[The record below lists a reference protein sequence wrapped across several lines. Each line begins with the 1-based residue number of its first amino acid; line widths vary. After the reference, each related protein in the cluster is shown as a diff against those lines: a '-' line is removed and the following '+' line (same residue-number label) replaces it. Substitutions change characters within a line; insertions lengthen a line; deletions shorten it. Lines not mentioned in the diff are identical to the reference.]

1 MKQVLRVLALFLCLM
16 ASAFAQIFS
25 GEVLD
30 PSGASIPN
38 AQVKLSGP
46 TGFSGQATTDS
57 DGKFT
62 IGAVLP
68 GKYGLQVTAAGFSVF
83 QVRNIPVTSAGYAI
97 KIRLAIATEK
107 QSVEVTDLDA
117 VTTDP
122 NSSVGAIVLKG
133 EDLNVLSDN
142 PDDLQ
147 ADLQALAGPSA
158 GPNGGEIFIDGF
170 SGGKLPPKSS
180 IREVRVNMN
189 PFSAEY
195 DRLGFGRIEIFT
207 KPGSDRYR
215 GTASFGFG
223 DESLNSRNPFAANRA
238 PYQTRSLGL
247 NFGGPLNK
255 KSSFFLDFDRRAVDE
270 NAIVNATIL
279 DAGLVATP
287 FSQAVVTP
295 SRRWSFNPRL
305 DYQLNA
311 KNTLVGRYGYS
322 QSENENQGIGQFN
335 LLSRAYNTQV
345 HDHSIQLTE
354 TAVLSPSTI
363 NESRFQ
369 FLRSDTRQLGD
380 ISVPSIS
387 VLDAFTGGGAQ
398 IGDTRTLRNS
408 IEWTNITSINKG
420 KHLWK
425 FGGRLR
431 SSSLEDRNPNGFGG
445 SFTFAGGL
453 APVLDANNQAVAGTQ
468 VLITSLE
475 RYRRTLYFQQQ
486 GLSASQIRALGG
498 GASQFSLTSGNPLA
512 NVKQTD
518 VGLFFEDAWR
528 LLPTLTINYGLRY
541 ENQTNISSNANF
553 APRASI
559 AWGVDGKGGK
569 AAKTVLRLGGGVFY
583 DRFQESLTLQATR
596 FNGTNQLQYL
606 VPNPDFFPAIP
617 DTAALGA
624 YQTSLTTRTIAKDLQ
639 APYVIQTVA
648 GIDRQLPKSTT
659 LSVNFVQTRG
669 LHTLRARNL
678 NAPLPG
684 TATRP
689 LGSAAGNVYYYD
701 SSGSFTQRQL
711 LTNFNTRFRSNI
723 MLFGFYSF
731 GHANGD
737 TDGAGSFPNN
747 TYDLSTEWGRS
758 SFDIRHRFLMGG
770 NVRAKWGISLNPFL
784 MYSTGGPFNI
794 TTGRDNNGDSVFNDR
809 PSFAAAGATSRDI
822 VTTTYGTFNLNPL
835 PGETIIPRN
844 YGKGPESFNL
854 NLRLSKTWGFGE
866 ATSAPAPGGGDRGSF
881 SGGPPGGGPMGGGP
895 PMGGGGGPRGGGGGG
910 GPRGGGGG
918 PGGGPGG
925 GMFGGGVSG
934 KKYSLTFSASA
945 RNLLNY
951 VNYGSP
957 IGNLTSPLFGR
968 SNSLG
973 GGFGGPGGGGGGRG
987 PGGGGGGAGNRRI
1000 DLQLTFNF

>member
-1 MKQVLRVLALFLCLM
+1 MPTVLRVLALFVCLS
-16 ASAFAQIFS
+16 AGAFAQTFT

-38 AQVKLSGP
+38 AVIKLTGPSGF
-46 TGFSGQATTDS
+46 TAQAASDS
-57 DGKFT
+57 FGKFT
-62 IGAVLP
+62 IGAVVP
-68 GKYGLQVTAAGFSVF
+68 GKYTLLVNATGFSAF
-83 QVRNIPVTSAGYAI
+83 QVRNITVTTAGYGI

-107 QSVEVTDLDA
+107 QTVEVTDAEA

-147 ADLQALAGPSA
+147 SDLQALAGPSA

-170 SGGKLPPKSS
+170 SGGKLPPKNS

-195 DRLGFGRIEIFT
+195 DRLGFGRIEVFT

-215 GTASFGFG
+215 GNAMFGFG

-247 NFGGPLNK
+247 NFGGPLTK

-279 DAGLVATP
+279 DANLLATP
-287 FSQAVVTP
+287 FSQAIVTP
-295 SRRWSFNPRL
+295 TRRWNFNPRV

-311 KNTLVGRYGYS
+311 KNTLVFRYGFGK
-322 QSENENQGIGQFN
+322 SENENQGIGQFS
-335 LLSRAYNTQV
+335 LPTRAYNTQDQ
-345 HDHSIQLTE
+345 DHSIQATE
-354 TAVLSPSTI
+354 TAVLSPNTI

-380 ISVPSIS
+380 ITVPSIN

-398 IGDTRTLRNS
+398 IGDARTLRNS
-408 IEWTNITSINKG
+408 MEWTNITSINRG

-425 FGGRLR
+425 FGGRVR

-445 SFTFAGGL
+445 SFTFTGGV
-453 APVLDANNQAVAGTQ
+453 APALDADNQLIPGVQAV
-468 VLITSLE
+468 ITSLE
-475 RYRRTLYFQQQ
+475 RYRRTLVFQAQ
-486 GLSASQIRALGG
+486 GLSAAQIRAFGG

-512 NVKQTD
+512 NVSQAD
-518 VGLFFEDAWR
+518 FGVFFEDAWR
-528 LLPTLTINYGLRY
+528 YRPNLTINYGLRY
-541 ENQTNISSNANF
+541 ENQTNISSNMNF

-559 AWGVDGKGGK
+559 AWGLDGSNGK
-569 AAKTVLRLGGGVFY
+569 AAKTVMRLGGGIFY
-583 DRFQESLTLQATR
+583 DRFQENLTLQATR
-596 FNGTNQLQYL
+596 FNGTNQLQYF
-606 VPNPDFFPAIP
+606 VPSPDFFPSIP
-617 DTAALGA
+617 STNTLAG
-624 YQTSLTTRTIAKDLQ
+624 YQTSLTTRQIAKDLQ
-639 APYVIQTVA
+639 APYVIQTVV

-659 LSVNFVQTRG
+659 MSISFVQTRG

-684 TATRP
+684 TTTQP
-689 LGSAAGNVYYYD
+689 LGSVGNVYYYD
-701 SSGSFTQRQL
+701 SSGAFMQRQL
-711 LTNFNTRFRSNI
+711 MTNFNTRFRSNI
-723 MLFGFYSF
+723 MLFGFYSY

-737 TDGAGSFPNN
+737 TDGANTFPAS
-747 TYDLSTEWGRS
+747 TYDLSTEYGRS
-758 SFDIRHRFLMGG
+758 SFDIRHRILMGG
-770 NVRAKWGISLNPFL
+770 NVRAKWGISLNPFV
-784 MYSTGGPFNI
+784 MYSTGAPFNI
-794 TTGRDNNGDSVFNDR
+794 TTGRDNNGDSIFNDR
-809 PSFAAAGATSRDI
+809 PSFATAGATGKDI
-822 VTTTYGTFNLNPL
+822 VTSAYGTFNLNPL

-844 YGKGPESFNL
+844 FGNGPDSFNV

-866 ATSAPAPGGGDRGSF
+866 ASRGADPSADRGSF
-881 SGGPPGGGPMGGGP
+881 SGGPPGGGPMAG
-895 PMGGGGGPRGGGGGG
+895 GGGGGPRGGGGGG
-910 GPRGGGGG
+910 PRGG
-918 PGGGPGG
+918 GG
-925 GMFGGGVSG
+925 GMFGGGAASG
-934 KKYSLTFSASA
+934 RKYSLTFSAST

-957 IGNLTSPLFGR
+957 IGNLTSPLFGL

-973 GGFGGPGGGGGGRG
+973 GGFGGPGGGGRG
-987 PGGGGGGAGNRRI
+987 PGGGGSGGAGNRRI
-1000 DLQLTFNF
+1000 DLQLTFSF

>member
-1 MKQVLRVLALFLCLM
+1 MTQVLRVLTLFVCLL
-16 ASAFAQIFS
+16 ASAFAQSFT

-30 PSGASIPN
+30 PSGALVPN
-38 AQVKLSGP
+38 AQIKLTGP
-46 TGFSGQATTDS
+46 GGFAGQATTD
-57 DGKFT
+57 DAGKFT
-62 IGAVLP
+62 IGAVVP
-68 GKYGLQVTAAGFSVF
+68 GKYSLQVSAAGFTAF
-83 QVRNIPVTSAGYAI
+83 QVRNITVTSAGYAI

-107 QSVEVTDLDA
+107 QTVEVTDLDA
-117 VTTDP
+117 VSTDP
-122 NSSVGAIVLKG
+122 TSSVGAVVLKG

-147 ADLQALAGPSA
+147 SDLQALAGPSA

-195 DRLGFGRIEIFT
+195 DRLGFGRIEVFT

-215 GTASFGFG
+215 GSAMFGFG

-247 NFGGPLNK
+247 NFGGPLSK

-279 DAGLVATP
+279 DSNFLATP
-287 FSQAVVTP
+287 FSQAIVTP
-295 SRRWSFNPRL
+295 TRRWSFNPRV

-311 KNTLVGRYGYS
+311 KNTLVLRYGYGK
-322 QSENENQGIGQFN
+322 SENENQGIGQFN
-335 LLSRAYNTQV
+335 LLSRAYNTQDA
-345 HDHSIQLTE
+345 DHSLQATE
-354 TAVLSPSTI
+354 TAVLSASTI

-369 FLRSDTRQLGD
+369 FLRSDTQQLGD
-380 ISVPSIS
+380 ISIPSIS

-398 IGDTRTLRNS
+398 IGDARTLRTS
-408 IEWTNITSINKG
+408 VEWTNITSINKG

-431 SSSLEDRNPNGFGG
+431 SSALEDRNPNGFGG

-453 APVLDANNQAVAGTQ
+453 APALDANNQVIAGTQ
-468 VLITSLE
+468 VAITSLE
-475 RYRRTLYFQQQ
+475 RYRRTLLFQQQ
-486 GLSASQIRALGG
+486 GLTAAQIRALGG

-518 VGLFFEDAWR
+518 VGVFFEDAWR
-528 LLPTLTINYGLRY
+528 YRPNLTINYGLRY
-541 ENQTNISSNANF
+541 ENQTNISSNMNF

-559 AWGVDGKGGK
+559 AWGIDGNNGK
-569 AAKTVLRLGGGVFY
+569 AAKTVLRMGGGVFY
-583 DRFQESLTLQATR
+583 DRFQENLTLQATR

-606 VPNPDFFPAIP
+606 VPNPEFYPLIP
-617 DTAALGA
+617 DTAALAA
-624 YQTSLTTRTIAKDLQ
+624 YQTSLTRRVIAQDLQ

-648 GIDRQLPKSTT
+648 GVDRQLPKSSTI
-659 LSVNFVQTRG
+659 SINFVQTRG

-684 TATRP
+684 TTTQP
-689 LGSAAGNVYYYD
+689 LGSVGNVYYYD
-701 SSGSFTQRQL
+701 SSGSFLQRQL
-711 LTNFNTRFRSNI
+711 LTNFNTRFRSNV
-723 MLFGFYSF
+723 MLFGFYSY

-737 TDGAGSFPNN
+737 TDGANTFPAN
-747 TYDLSTEWGRS
+747 TYDLSTEYGRS
-758 SFDIRHRFLMGG
+758 SFDVRHRFLIGG
-770 NVRAKWGISLNPFL
+770 NVRGKWGVSLNPFL

-809 PSFAAAGATSRDI
+809 PSFAAAGATGRDI
-822 VTTTYGTFNLNPL
+822 VSTAYGVFNLNPL

-844 YGKGPESFNL
+844 YGNGPDSFNL
-854 NLRLSKTWGFGE
+854 NLRVSKTWGFGE
-866 ATSAPAPGGGDRGSF
+866 AASASDPRGDRGSF
-881 SGGPPGGGPMGGGP
+881 SGGPPEGRMGGPGGPGGGGPPPGGGMGGGP
-895 PMGGGGGPRGGGGGG
+895 RGGGGG

-918 PGGGPGG
+918 
-925 GMFGGGVSG
+925 MFGGGGSSG

-945 RNLLNY
+945 RNLLNH
-951 VNYGSP
+951 VNYGTP
-957 IGNLTSPLFGR
+957 IGNLSSQLFGI

-973 GGFGGPGGGGGGRG
+973 GGMGGPGGGGRG
-987 PGGGGGGAGNRRI
+987 FGGGGAAGNRRI
-1000 DLQLTFNF
+1000 DLQLTLNF

>member
-1 MKQVLRVLALFLCLM
+1 MNTVLRVLTIFVCLC
-16 ASAFAQIFS
+16 AAAFAQTFS

-30 PSGASIPN
+30 PSGALVPN
-38 AQVKLSGP
+38 AQIKLNGP
-46 TGFSGQATTDS
+46 AGAALTAVTDDAGRFSLGN
-57 DGKFT
+57 
-62 IGAVLP
+62 VLP
-68 GKYGLQVTAAGFSVF
+68 GKYALQVTAAGFSAF
-83 QVRNIPVTSAGYAI
+83 QVRNIPVTAAGYAI
-97 KIRLAIATEK
+97 KIRLALATEK
-107 QSVEVTDLDA
+107 QTVEVTDLDT
-117 VTTDP
+117 VSTDP
-122 NSSVGAIVLKG
+122 NSSVGAVVLKG

-147 ADLQALAGPSA
+147 SDLQALAGPAA
-158 GPNGGEIFIDGF
+158 GPNGGEIYVDGF
-170 SGGKLPPKSS
+170 SGGKLPPKNS

-195 DRLGFGRIEIFT
+195 DRLGFGRIEVFT

-215 GTASFGFG
+215 GMAMFSFG

-238 PYQTRSLGL
+238 PYQTRGTSL
-247 NFGGPLNK
+247 NFGGPLSK

-270 NAIVNATIL
+270 NAVINATIL
-279 DAGLVATP
+279 DSNLLATP
-287 FSQAVVTP
+287 FSQALVTP
-295 SRRWSFNPRL
+295 TRRWSFNPRV

-311 KNTLVGRYGYS
+311 KNTLVVRYGYG
-322 QSENENQGIGQFN
+322 QSENENQGIGQFS
-335 LLSRAYNTQV
+335 LASRAYATKDN
-345 HDHSIQLTE
+345 DHTIQATE
-354 TAVLSPSTI
+354 TAILSPNTI

-398 IGDTRTLRNS
+398 IGDARNLRNS
-408 IEWTNITSINKG
+408 MEWTNITSINKG

-431 SSSLEDRNPNGFGG
+431 SSWLDDQNPNGFGG

-453 APVLDANNQAVAGTQ
+453 APALDAGNAVIPGAQ
-468 VLITSLE
+468 VAITSLE
-475 RYRRTLYFQQQ
+475 RYRRTLYFA
-486 GLSASQIRALGG
+486 GLGYNAAQIRALGG

-512 NVKQTD
+512 SVKQTD
-518 VGLFFEDAWR
+518 IGVFFEDAWR
-528 LLPTLTINYGLRY
+528 LRPNVTVNYGLRY
-541 ENQTNISSNANF
+541 ENQTNISSNLNF

-559 AWGVDGKGGK
+559 AWGIDGQGGK
-569 AAKTVLRLGGGVFY
+569 AAKTVLRAGGGVFY

-617 DTAALGA
+617 DATALAA
-624 YQTSLTTRTIAKDLQ
+624 YQTALTRRTVAGDLT

-669 LHTLRARNL
+669 VHTLRARNL

-684 TATRP
+684 TGVQP
-689 LGSAAGNVYYYD
+689 LGAVGNVYYYE
-701 SSGSFTQRQL
+701 SSGSFLQRQVM
-711 LTNFNTRFRSNI
+711 TNFNTRFRSNI
-723 MLFGFYSF
+723 MLFGFYAY

-737 TDGAGSFPNN
+737 TDGAGSFPAN
-747 TYDLSTEWGRS
+747 TYDLSTEYGRS
-758 SFDIRHRFLMGG
+758 SFDIRHRVLMGG
-770 NVRAKWGISLNPFL
+770 NIRGKWGVSLNPFV
-784 MYSTGGPFNI
+784 MYSTGAPFNI

-809 PSFAAAGATSRDI
+809 PAFATAGATGRDI
-822 VTTTYGTFNLNPL
+822 VTTAYGVFNLNPL

-844 YGKGPESFNL
+844 LGKGPDSFNV
-854 NLRLSKTWGFGE
+854 NLRVSKTWGFGGE
-866 ATSAPAPGGGDRGSF
+866 SRSADPSADRGSF
-881 SGGPPGGGPMGGGP
+881 SGGPPGGGPGMGGP
-895 PMGGGGGPRGGGGGG
+895 PPGGGGMRGGGGGPRGGGGGM
-910 GPRGGGGG
+910 RGG
-918 PGGGPGG
+918 
-925 GMFGGGVSG
+925 FGGGSSG

-945 RNLLNY
+945 RNLLNR

-957 IGNLTSPLFGR
+957 IGNLTSPLFGL

-973 GGFGGPGGGGGGRG
+973 GGFGPGGFGGGA
-987 PGGGGGGAGNRRI
+987 AGNRRI
-1000 DLQLTFNF
+1000 DLQLTLNF

>member
-1 MKQVLRVLALFLCLM
+1 MTAAFRVLTLFVCLF
-16 ASAFAQIFS
+16 AAAFAQPFT
-25 GEVLD
+25 GEVID

-38 AQVKLSGP
+38 AQIKLAGSGN
-46 TGFSGQATTDS
+46 FAAQATTDAN
-57 DGKFT
+57 GKFS

-68 GKYGLQVTAAGFSVF
+68 GKYGLLVNAPGFSTF
-83 QVRNIPVTSAGYAI
+83 QVRNIPVTGAGYAI
-97 KIRLAIATEK
+97 KIRMAIATEK
-107 QSVEVTDLDA
+107 QTVEVTDLEA

-147 ADLQALAGPSA
+147 SDLQALAGPSA

-195 DRLGFGRIEIFT
+195 DRLGFGRIEVFT

-215 GTASFGFG
+215 GTAIVGFG

-247 NFGGPLNK
+247 NFGGPLTK
-255 KSSFFLDFDRRAVDE
+255 KASFFLDFDRRSVDE

-279 DAGLVATP
+279 DSNLLPTP
-287 FSQAVVTP
+287 FSQAIVTP
-295 SRRWSFNPRL
+295 MRRWNFNPRV

-311 KNTLVGRYGYS
+311 KNTLVLRYGYG
-322 QSENENQGIGQFN
+322 QTGNENQGIGQFN
-335 LLSRAYNTQV
+335 LPDRAYNTQDR
-345 HDHSIQLTE
+345 DHSIQATE

-380 ISVPSIS
+380 ISIPAIS
-387 VLDAFTGGGAQ
+387 VLEAFTGGGAQ
-398 IGDTRTLRNS
+398 VGDARALRNS
-408 IEWTNITSINKG
+408 LEWTNITSINKG

-453 APVLDANNQAVAGTQ
+453 APALDENNRLIPGAEV
-468 VLITSLE
+468 VITSLE
-475 RYRRTLYFQQQ
+475 RYRRTLLFQQQ
-486 GLSASQIRALGG
+486 NLTAEQIRTLGG

-518 VGLFFEDAWR
+518 LGVFFEDSWR
-528 LLPTLTINYGLRY
+528 HRPNLTVTYGLRY

-559 AWGVDGKGGK
+559 AWGLDGNGGR
-569 AAKTVLRLGGGVFY
+569 AAKTVLRAGGGVFY
-583 DRFQESLTLQATR
+583 DRFQENLTLQATR
-596 FNGTNQLQYL
+596 FDGTNQLQYL
-606 VPNPDFFPAIP
+606 VPNPEFFPNIP
-617 DTAALGA
+617 GASALEG
-624 YQTSLTTRTIAKDLQ
+624 YRTSLTRRTIAEDLQ

-648 GIDRQLPKSTT
+648 GLDRQLPYSSTI
-659 LSVNFVQTRG
+659 SFNFVQTRG
-669 LHTLRARNL
+669 LHTLRVRNI
-678 NAPLPG
+678 NAPFPG
-684 TATRP
+684 TATQP

-711 LTNFNTRFRSNI
+711 LMNFNTRFRSNI

-737 TDGAGSFPNN
+737 TEGSGSFPAD
-747 TYDLSTEWGRS
+747 TYDLSSEYGRS
-758 SFDIRHRFLMGG
+758 GFDIRHRFLVGG

-784 MYSTGGPFNI
+784 MYSTGAPFNI

-809 PSFAAAGATSRDI
+809 PSFAAAGASGRDI
-822 VTTTYGTFNLNPL
+822 VNTPYGIFNVNPL

-844 YGKGPESFNL
+844 LGNGPESFNL
-854 NLRLSKTWGFGE
+854 NLRLSRTWGFGE
-866 ATSAPAPGGGDRGSF
+866 ASGGSDAGGDRGSF
-881 SGGPPGGGPMGGGP
+881 SGGPMGGGP
-895 PMGGGGGPRGGGGGG
+895 PGGGMGGPRGGGGGG
-910 GPRGGGGG
+910 SRGGGMR
-918 PGGGPGG
+918 G
-925 GMFGGGVSG
+925 GMGGSSG
-934 KKYSLTFSASA
+934 KKYSMTFSASA

-951 VNYGSP
+951 VNYGAP
-957 IGNLTSPLFGR
+957 IGNLTSPLFGI

-973 GGFGGPGGGGGGRG
+973 GGFGGPGGGGRG
-987 PGGGGGGAGNRRI
+987 PGGVGGGAGGAGNRRI
-1000 DLQLTFNF
+1000 DLQLTFSF